1 MVDDNDLMKLRGQR
15 IPAPDPAARMRALKA
30 SVAAF
35 EAEKTAKPAQALAA
49 RPRLTERAWKL
60 WSEIMQ
66 KKMIAAPALAGLVAL
81 PIAGYATFELIKT
94 SPDLLATT
102 GPAINGGKPDADQ
115 PAVTAEPGAPAWLP
129 PVNPQV
135 KPLEPAKPTE
145 TDESFTRSDLDK
157 ILQERL
163 VTSLKAKREQVPGQP
178 APQAELGGSKNTAE
192 STGIADNRV
201 DAEERSLGDALAAKE
216 SGGGNLFLA
225 PSEPMA
231 AMPASPDAGRVM
243 TTLPRGRAGT
253 AGEKLYAPKPSA
265 GLMPSDVQPQ
275 PEENR
280 DRIEDFKSNPV
291 KSALEEPVSTFSIDV
306 DTASYS
312 FVRRSLKE
320 GLLPQ
325 ADTVRVEEMINY
337 FPYDW
342 RGPATAETPFN
353 STVSVMPTPWNANTK
368 LIDVS
373 GSMDAPDK
381 LPLLRS
387 AFRMLVTKLRPDDTV
402 SIVTYAG
409 NAGTVLEPT
418 KASDRDKILQAID
431 HLAPGGS
438 TAGEAGIREA
448 YRLAQ
453 QSFVKDGVNRV
464 MLATDGDFNVGQT
477 DDDDL
482 KRLIEDKRKSG
493 VFLSVF
499 GFGRGNLNDQM
510 MQTIAQNG
518 NGAAAY
524 IDTLAEAEKVLVE
537 DASATLFPIAK
548 DVKIQVEFNPQTIA
562 EYRLIGYETRALNR
576 EDFNNDEVDAGE
588 IGSGHSVTAIY
599 EITPKDSPAQQIDD
613 LRYGQAT
620 TNNQGGIANSD
631 EYAFVKIRYK
641 LPNEDISKL
650 ITTPVTKANEIQ
662 SFDAAGADQRFSV
675 TVAAFGQKLRGES
688 PTSDFGYDRITEI
701 GNAARG
707 ADPFGYRSEFL
718 SLVRLASALDAGKR

>member
-368 LIDVS
+368 LMHVAIKGFDV
-373 GSMDAPDK
+373 
-381 LPLLRS
+381 
-387 AFRMLVTKLRPDDTV
+387 
-402 SIVTYAG
+402 
-409 NAGTVLEPT
+409 
-418 KASDRDKILQAID
+418 
-431 HLAPGGS
+431 
-438 TAGEAGIREA
+438 TA
-448 YRLAQ
+448 
-453 QSFVKDGVNRV
+453 
-464 MLATDGDFNVGQT
+464 
-477 DDDDL
+477 
-482 KRLIEDKRKSG
+482 
-493 VFLSVF
+493 
-499 GFGRGNLNDQM
+499 
-510 MQTIAQNG
+510 
-518 NGAAAY
+518 GAAA
-524 IDTLAEAEKVLVE
+524 EGQ
-537 DASATLFPIAK
+537 P
-548 DVKIQVEFNPQTIA
+548 
-562 EYRLIGYETRALNR
+562 RLPDRRVRLDGRTR
-576 EDFNNDEVDAGE
+576 
-588 IGSGHSVTAIY
+588 
-599 EITPKDSPAQQIDD
+599 
-613 LRYGQAT
+613 QA
-620 TNNQGGIANSD
+620 
-631 EYAFVKIRYK
+631 
-641 LPNEDISKL
+641 
-650 ITTPVTKANEIQ
+650 
-662 SFDAAGADQRFSV
+662 AA
-675 TVAAFGQKLRGES
+675 AAFGLPHAGHQATAGRHGLHRHLCRQCRHGARTRPRLPIATRSCKPSTTLRL
-688 PTSDFGYDRITEI
+688 
-701 GNAARG
+701 AAR
-707 ADPFGYRSEFL
+707 
-718 SLVRLASALDAGKR
+718 RLARPASARPIGWRSNLSSRTASTA